1 MPGRLGTAKASLKH
15 AYGFANRE
23 DSIHTPPSPAEGLCL
38 GFGKAKGDWANFNT
52 PADGAAFEGFR
63 WRTVPELNVNHVW
76 AYLYMTDVPTGH
88 VSKVWF
94 DHIVVATDYIG
105 PIRK

>member
-1 MPGRLGTAKASLKH
+1 M
-15 AYGFANRE
+15 
-23 DSIHTPPSPAEGLCL
+23 
-38 GFGKAKGDWANFNT
+38 
-52 PADGAAFEGFR
+52 
-63 WRTVPELNVNHVW
+63 PELNVNFVW
-76 AYLYMTDVPTGH
+76 AYLCMTDVPAGH